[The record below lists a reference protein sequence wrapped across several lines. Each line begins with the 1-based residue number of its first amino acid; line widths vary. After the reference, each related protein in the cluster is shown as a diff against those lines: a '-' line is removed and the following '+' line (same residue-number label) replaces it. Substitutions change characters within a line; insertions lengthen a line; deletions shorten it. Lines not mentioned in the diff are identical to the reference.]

1 MSCKKKQIVR
11 IRWQK
16 SGPVFR
22 NCQSSRRG
30 RTPFQ
35 KELRSCWNT
44 QNSFARRAR
53 LGNRNWLSRHHA
65 NGLVK
70 LLSEL
75 FMRSSS
81 TLLYFLISSNKIA
94 LKAGTGP
101 TAASNYLL
109 YRLQLSEQMVHIV
122 VVIVVDLNCR

>member
-1 MSCKKKQIVR
+1 MSCKKNQIVR

-30 RTPFQ
+30 RTATLSEGAAKLLEYTKF
-35 KELRSCWNT
+35 
-44 QNSFARRAR
+44 FA
-53 LGNRNWLSRHHA
+53 LQDGQDLETGTGWLSRHHA

-101 TAASNYLL
+101 TAASNYGT
-109 YRLQLSEQMVHIV
+109 SCTGC
-122 VVIVVDLNCR
+122 N

>member
-1 MSCKKKQIVR
+1 MQKTSNRPHSLEKVWPCLSQLSIQPQI
-11 IRWQK
+11 
-16 SGPVFR
+16 
-22 NCQSSRRG
+22 
-30 RTPFQ
+30 TPFQ
-35 KELRSCWNT
+35 KELKLLEYT
-44 QNSFARRAR
+44 KFFA
-53 LGNRNWLSRHHA
+53 LQDGQDLETGTGWLSRHHA

>member
-1 MSCKKKQIVR
+1 MQKTSNRPHSLAKVWPCLSQLSIQPQI
-11 IRWQK
+11 
-16 SGPVFR
+16 
-22 NCQSSRRG
+22 
-30 RTPFQ
+30 TPFQ
-35 KELRSCWNT
+35 KEMKLLEYT
-44 QNSFARRAR
+44 KFFA
-53 LGNRNWLSRHHA
+53 LQDGQDLETGTGWLSRHHA

-94 LKAGTGP
+94 LKAGPRRQAT
-101 TAASNYLL
+101 THLL

-122 VVIVVDLNCR
+122 VVIVVDMNCR